1 MIKNKVIK
9 NSLLFLGCVGIVLIF
24 RIIPHPPNFTPVIAL
39 SLYLP
44 IIFGI
49 WSLPFCILGFAITDY
64 FIGFHSLLIWT
75 WGSLVLVGLI
85 SKFSKSIINRL
96 ILAFLG
102 SLIFFALSNFGVWL
116 TSTYYEPNLEG
127 LMTCYIMAIPF
138 FTNTLLSTMIFAI
151 FIEFFIFSKYFNFIP
166 VIKKKHN

>member
-1 MIKNKVIK
+1 MDRNTAFK

-44 IIFGI
+44 IIFGL

-64 FIGFHSLLIWT
+64 FVGFHSLLIWT

-96 ILAFLG
+96 TLAFLG

-116 TSTYYEPNLEG
+116 AGTYLNR
-127 LMTCYIMAIPF
+127 
-138 FTNTLLSTMIFAI
+138 TL
-151 FIEFFIFSKYFNFIP
+151 K
-166 VIKKKHN
+166 V

>member
-1 MIKNKVIK
+1 MKLNITLN
-9 NSLLFLGCVGIVLIF
+9 NLYLFLGCVGIVLLF

-75 WGSLVLVGLI
+75 WGSLVLVGLL
-85 SKFSKSIINRL
+85 SKFSKNLINRL
-96 ILAFLG
+96 ILVLLG
-102 SLIFFALSNFGVWL
+102 SLVFFIVSNFGVWL
-116 TSTYYEPNLEG
+116 TGSFYEPNING
-127 LMTCYIMAIPF
+127 LITCYTMAIPF
-138 FTNTLLSTMIFAI
+138 FTNTLLSRMIFSI
-151 FIEFFIFSKYFNFIP
+151 FIEFFVFSKYFNFIP
-166 VIKKKHN
+166 KIKKKYN

>member
-1 MIKNKVIK
+1 MDKNKALK

-85 SKFSKSIINRL
+85 SKLSKNLINRL

-116 TSTYYEPNLEG
+116 TGSFYEPNIEG
-127 LMTCYIMAIPF
+127 LITCYIMAIPF
-138 FTNTLLSTMIFAI
+138 FKNTLLSTMIFAI
-151 FIEFFIFSKYFNFIP
+151 FIEFFVFSKYFNFIP
-166 VIKKKHN
+166 IIKNKHN